1 MKEYEYKRIKG
12 EGGTSEQIANRE
24 AENGW
29 RCVSVWLSASGDRVS
44 GY

>member
-24 AENGW
+24 AETIK
-29 RCVSVWLSASGDRVS
+29 DMFF
-44 GY
+44 